1 MRSLTAVPQVLHDL
15 AARQEGL
22 VSVRQCY
29 AAGVDRR
36 RIGRLVDRGA
46 WRREGGRVVDTD
58 PVPPATR
65 VRDDYFDHLRRR
77 SAVKGLLVW
86 PGTAAVGSAALAL
99 HGVAGL
105 PRRIDPEISFPRG
118 TRHQGRDGVVVRQY
132 GNFASQ
138 AHGSWRIAKIEH
150 ALAQALPDLCRDDGV
165 AVVSSALNKNLIDD
179 AGLAEVER
187 LLHGRRGAVL
197 SLGRLG
203 LANHGDESPAETRA
217 RLSCVDH
224 GVPPHRVQVVF
235 RRGGQFL
242 GRCDLGWRLSDGRWL
257 VVEIDGV
264 GPHSTPE
271 ALVKDAPRQNR
282 LLATGKVVLLRF
294 KPADNDR
301 PGGIGAVVAAH
312 LAQLPPRSPPPARPA
327 DIHLG

>member
-1 MRSLTAVPQVLHDL
+1 MRPLSAVPPEVHAL

-22 VSVRQCY
+22 VSVRQCC

-36 RIGRLVDRGA
+36 RIARLVSHGV
-46 WRREGGRVVDTD
+46 WRREGARVLDTD
-58 PVPPATR
+58 PVEPGKR

-105 PRRIDPEISFPRG
+105 PRNIQPEVAFPRG
-118 TRHQGRDGVVVRQY
+118 VRHHGRDGVVVRQY
-132 GNFASQ
+132 GNFESQ
-138 AHGSWRIAKIEH
+138 SYGGWRIAKIQH
-150 ALAQALPDLCRDDGV
+150 ALAQALPGLSRDDGV
-165 AVVSSALNKNLIDD
+165 AVVSSALNKKLLDD
-179 AGLAEVER
+179 AGLTEVER
-187 LLHGRRGAVL
+187 LLHGRRGAAPSL
-197 SLGRLG
+197 SLLG
-203 LANHGDESPAETRA
+203 LADRGDESPAETRA

-224 GVPPHRVQVVF
+224 GLPPHRVQVAF
-235 RRGGQFL
+235 RKGGQFL
-242 GRCDLGWRLSDGRWL
+242 GRCDLGWRLLDGRWL

-282 LLATGKVVLLRF
+282 LLATGRIVLLRF
-294 KPADNDR
+294 KPADSDQ

-312 LAQLPPRSPPPARPA
+312 LKDLPPQSPPPPRPA
-327 DIHLG
+327 AISLD